1 MKKYVIA
8 FLIWVAIIPIAI
20 LNGGLREYVLI
31 NLGVAA
37 RPLSGII
44 LSVCIFIVAWF
55 SVPEIK
61 NCVKRDYIIF
71 GVMWFILTNLFDLTA
86 YIKSG
91 EGFAGLLK
99 SYNIL
104 TGNTWLLVVLTA
116 LLSPMIVM
124 KIRKKQ
130 QFNIQK
136 NTKL

>member
-8 FLIWVAIIPIAI
+8 FLIWVMIIPLAI
-20 LNGGLREYVLI
+20 LNGGLREYVLV
-31 NLGVAA
+31 NLGALA

-55 SVPEIK
+55 SVPKIK
-61 NCVKRDYIIF
+61 NCVKKDYIIF

-91 EGFAGLLK
+91 EGFSGLLK
-99 SYNIL
+99 SYDIF

-124 KIRKKQ
+124 KIR
-130 QFNIQK
+130 N
-136 NTKL
+136 NN